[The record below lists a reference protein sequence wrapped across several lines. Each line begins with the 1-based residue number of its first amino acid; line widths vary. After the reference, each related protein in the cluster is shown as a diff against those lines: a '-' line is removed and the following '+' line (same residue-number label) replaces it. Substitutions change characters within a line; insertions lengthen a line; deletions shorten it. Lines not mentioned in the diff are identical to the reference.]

1 VSQSDGA
8 RWTALVLAGSRPG
21 RDPMAE
27 GAGVRL
33 KALLPVAGRPMVVRP
48 VEALLAARGIAAVKV
63 LSQTPDL
70 LAEALPADPRV
81 TQAPSG
87 SSIAETLDALC
98 ADRATPWPLLVTTAD
113 HALLT
118 AAMVE
123 DFLTQAAGAD
133 LAIGVV
139 NEAALMARLPQ
150 TRRTWL
156 RFRAEAVSGA
166 NLFALASPRVRSA
179 IGLWRGVEQDRKR
192 GWRVL
197 AALGWPVLLGAVL
210 RVRGVDATAAAIGR
224 RLGLTLRVVRLSD
237 PLAAVDVDKPD
248 DHRLV
253 EAILRGEK

>member
-1 VSQSDGA
+1 
-8 RWTALVLAGSRPG
+8 
-21 RDPMAE
+21 
-27 GAGVRL
+27 
-33 KALLPVAGRPMVVRP
+33 
-48 VEALLAARGIAAVKV
+48 
-63 LSQTPDL
+63 
-70 LAEALPADPRV
+70 
-81 TQAPSG
+81 
-87 SSIAETLDALC
+87 
-98 ADRATPWPLLVTTAD
+98 
-113 HALLT
+113 
-118 AAMVE
+118 
-123 DFLTQAAGAD
+123 
-133 LAIGVV
+133 V